1 MMETPRNPERGL
13 PALSRRTFF
22 EMVGGG
28 GLGIGAVLAGLEL
41 TDFAS
46 DAKADGEAASP
57 DALKALA
64 DRLDKQFKAL
74 EASIRDLPRDRFDP
88 SAVLAFAGREPS
100 KILQWVRDNTTL
112 APYRGML
119 RGAVGVLMDR
129 MGNSLDRSLLLADL
143 LRQAGH
149 SARLT
154 NAQLSQDD
162 ARQLLDK
169 TKPHQ
174 ITANV
179 TQQKAPNFE
188 ALARSFGLDAAQL
201 TGQHQSFSVESQRLR
216 KELQQRVQQQAA
228 LIQREIAGISGAP
241 RAQDARA
248 GVESLRDHWWV
259 QIEQNGKWADLDP
272 CTPELKTGPHVAA
285 QHTITPDD
293 RGKFKL
299 DDSHRH
305 ELRIRLIVERWE
317 KDTLHESTALE
328 QVLRPSDYYGQ
339 RIMLAHVPGDWP
351 EQLDAADPQEGV
363 AKIKEAA
370 ARQKSWTPMLLV
382 GESNNTK
389 LAFDDGGKTKT
400 PGQKEDKGSPAGL
413 GFGGFGGF
421 GGGGDEAP
429 QSKLTAEWI
438 EFEIRTPGGSNT
450 IERRDI
456 FDLIGPAARTK
467 AKGKKIDEPSIDDD
481 AKLKRGLALLERIEI
496 LPLACQI
503 DPTYVDYLF
512 ARDLLAN
519 REFLMG
525 AVNGA
530 TSGQKTSARPA
541 PLPSQL
547 YNWAVARQSW
557 STHAGG
563 VYLDRINLAAYRL
576 QLGLDSAG
584 DLTVLHGFD
593 IVANNVAAMPQSS
606 GDPFA
611 TALQQGIA
619 ETNAEA
625 LLETGLGPV
634 KNTAELMQR
643 SAAGDVKW
651 LAFRDSRDQRWEQV
665 EIVPDIRARID
676 QDLARGYA
684 VVVPT
689 KPIALAENVSSVG
702 WWRVHPVTGET
713 LGRMESGAGQAL
725 TERVIKQGILFLPSG
740 IAMGLKYKC
749 GKEGRTDG
757 MCNPCLIAA
766 IGIFGCFLG
775 FANAAVAWTLSET
788 GTVAFAV
795 LGVGKTGYDIGKQ
808 AASCVGHV
816 LDNYAH

>member
-1 MMETPRNPERGL
+1 MNS
-13 PALSRRTFF
+13 LSRRTFF
-22 EMVGGG
+22 EIVGGA
-28 GLGIGAVLAGLEL
+28 GLGIAAVLAGMEL

-46 DAKADGEAASP
+46 DARADGESAPGA

-64 DRLDKQFKAL
+64 DRLQKQFKAL
-74 EASIRDLPRDRFDP
+74 EASVRDLPRDRFDA
-88 SAVLAFAGREPS
+88 SAVLASAGREPA
-100 KILQWVRDNTTL
+100 KLLQWVRDNTAL
-112 APYRGML
+112 VPYRGML
-119 RGAVGVLMDR
+119 RGPVGVLMDR
-129 MGNSLDRSLLLADL
+129 MGNSLDRSLLLAEL
-143 LRQAGH
+143 LRQSGYR
-149 SARLT
+149 ARLANT
-154 NAQLSQDD
+154 QLSADD
-162 ARQLLDK
+162 ARQLLEK
-169 TKPHQ
+169 TKARQ
-174 ITANV
+174 SAANAP
-179 TQQKAPNFE
+179 QQKPPDFDRLGRE
-188 ALARSFGLDAAQL
+188 FGLDAAQL
-201 TGQHQSFSVESQRLR
+201 KSQHQAFAAESQRLA

-228 LIQREIAGISGAP
+228 LIQREIAGIAGARRP
-241 RAQDARA
+241 QDARA
-248 GVESLRDHWWV
+248 NVEPLRDHWWV
-259 QIEQNGKWADLDP
+259 QIEQNGSWSDLDP
-272 CTPELKTGPHVAA
+272 CAAELKAGPHVAA
-285 QHTITPDD
+285 QHTIAPDD
-293 RGKFKL
+293 SGKFKL
-299 DDSHRH
+299 DDSHCH

-317 KDTLHESTALE
+317 KNALRESTALE
-328 QVLRPSDYYGQ
+328 QVLRPADHYGQ
-339 RIMLAHVPGDWP
+339 RITLAHVPDNWP
-351 EQLDAADPQEGV
+351 QQLDAADSQEGI
-363 AKIKEAA
+363 AKLKEAA
-370 ARQKSWTPMLLV
+370 AQQKSWTPILLV
-382 GESNNTK
+382 GDANATK

-400 PGQKEDKGSPAGL
+400 PGEKKDKGSPAGL

-429 QSKLTAEWI
+429 ESKLTAEWI
-438 EFEIRTPGGSNT
+438 EFEIRAPGASN
-450 IERRDI
+450 IVERRDI
-456 FDLIGPAARTK
+456 FDLIGPAARAT
-467 AKGKKIDEPSIDDD
+467 AKGKKFDEPSINDN

-496 LPLACQI
+496 LPLTCQI

-519 REFLMG
+519 REFLIG

-530 TSGQKTSARPA
+530 TSGQKTSAKPA

-547 YNWAVARQSW
+547 YNWAIARRSW

-593 IVANNVAAMPQSS
+593 IVANNVAAMPQVG
-606 GDPFA
+606 GDAFA
-611 TALQQGIA
+611 TAVQQGVA

-643 SAAGDVKW
+643 SASGEIKW
-651 LAFRDSRDQRWEQV
+651 LAFRDPRDQRWEQV
-665 EIVPDIRARID
+665 EISPDVRARID
-676 QDLARGYA
+676 QDLAKGYA
-684 VVVPT
+684 VVVPS
-689 KPIALAENVSSVG
+689 KAIELAENVSSVG
-702 WWRVHPVTGET
+702 WWRVHPVTGEA